1 MRRQGII
8 PNAIGGAH
16 AARSNA
22 MCCVP
27 NAAGG
32 LCCAN
37 MSTRE
42 VTVARIWVTDEKS
55 WKNKIRQTVKVR

>member
-1 MRRQGII
+1 
-8 PNAIGGAH
+8 
-16 AARSNA
+16 

-37 MSTRE
+37 MSTSE
-42 VTVARIWVTDEKS
+42 VTVARIWVTDENS
-55 WKNKIRQTVKVR
+55 WKNRMRQTVKVR